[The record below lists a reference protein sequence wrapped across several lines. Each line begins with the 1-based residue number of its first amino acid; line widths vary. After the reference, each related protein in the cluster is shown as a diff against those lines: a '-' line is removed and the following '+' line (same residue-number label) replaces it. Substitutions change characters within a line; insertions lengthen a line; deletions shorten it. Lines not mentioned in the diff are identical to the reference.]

1 MLKPAIGISEK
12 NLKAIST
19 MLSAVLSDAVILY
32 TKTRKF
38 HWNVSGNSFVELHE
52 LFEEQYKKLES
63 AIDEIAERI
72 NKLGTKTP
80 GTMQE
85 FLQMTTLK
93 EAPGK
98 YPSQKEMLK
107 ELLKDHESVIRQ
119 LRLFIKDCDEKYN
132 DIGTSDFLTDLIKE
146 HETIAWKLRRYLQ

>member
-1 MLKPAIGISEK
+1 MQPNIGLTQK
-12 NLKAIST
+12 NLKSIT
-19 MLSAVLSDAVILY
+19 TLLSAVLADAFLLY

-38 HWNVSGNSFVELHE
+38 HWNVSGNSFIELHE
-52 LFEEQYKKLES
+52 LFEDQYKILEK

-85 FLQMTTLK
+85 FLAMASLK
-93 EAPGK
+93 ESPGK
-98 YPSQKEMLK
+98 YPAQKEMLK
-107 ELLKDHESVIRQ
+107 ELLKDHEAVIIQIRKH
-119 LRLFIKDCDEKYN
+119 IADCDEKYG
-132 DIGTSDFLTDLIKE
+132 DIGTSDLLTDLIKE

>member
-1 MLKPAIGISEK
+1 MKPNIGLSEK
-12 NLKAIST
+12 NLKSIT
-19 MLSAVLSDAVILY
+19 GILSSVLSDAFLLY

-38 HWNVSGNSFVELHE
+38 HWNVSGNSFMELHK
-52 LFEEQYKKLES
+52 LFEKQYKILEE

-72 NKLGTKTP
+72 NKLGAKTP

-85 FLQMTTLK
+85 FKEMASLK

-98 YPSQKEMLK
+98 YPSQKEMLR
-107 ELLKDHESVIRQ
+107 ELLKDHESIIIQ
-119 LRLFIKDCDEKYN
+119 LRKHIADCDEKYG

-146 HETIAWKLRRYLQ
+146 HETVAWTLRRYLQ

>member
-1 MLKPAIGISEK
+1 MQPNIGISAK
-12 NLKAIST
+12 NLKNIT
-19 MLSAVLSDAVILY
+19 DLLSAVLSDAVLLY

-38 HWNVSGNSFVELHE
+38 HWNVSGNSFMELHK
-52 LFEEQYKKLES
+52 LFEKQYQTLEE

-72 NKLGTKTP
+72 NKLGAKTP

-93 EAPGK
+93 ESPGK

-107 ELLKDHESVIRQ
+107 ELLKDHEAVIVQ
-119 LRLFIKDCDEKYN
+119 LRKYIDDCDEKYG
-132 DIGTSDFLTDLIKE
+132 DIGTSDLLTDLIKE
-146 HETIAWKLRRYLQ
+146 HETIAWTLRRYLQ